1 MIFLL
6 FMLMQVHSVPVLIPV
21 NPQQETDNCTE
32 TSCERNNFKKQRKDP
47 LDTFWTH
54 DVFQLSFFL
63 RTEEKELFELFLRI
77 SFWTSLIVVKQLLCI
92 TQRPFDLWKI
102 FVWLFSLHIYEIR
115 AIPYICFNQK
125 AVDN

>member
-1 MIFLL
+1 ML
-6 FMLMQVHSVPVLIPV
+6 FKRSQVHSVPVLIPV

>member
-1 MIFLL
+1 ML
-6 FMLMQVHSVPVLIPV
+6 FKRSQVHSVPVLIPV

-63 RTEEKELFELFLRI
+63 RAEEKELFELFLRI

-92 TQRPFDLWKI
+92 I
-102 FVWLFSLHIYEIR
+102 
-115 AIPYICFNQK
+115 
-125 AVDN
+125 